1 MKRFALSMLLI
12 ALLLG
17 GCSWAPRAG
26 PSTSEV
32 LEQGQPGGL
41 ILFDVVQVDDRV
53 VSTLLSQPKE
63 SFARRFNAAAQPPE
77 LKIAAGDTV
86 SVTIW
91 ESAAGGLFTEPLP
104 TFVPG
109 ARPQTEP
116 LAPESQPPGGNRR
129 DEFSPGG
136 GPERPPQR
144 DDPPPGLP
152 SAQLPGEVPG
162 GTPGGNATVIPT
174 QQVGADGAISVPYA
188 GRVPAAGQSAEQV
201 QQTIEA
207 RLANKALQ
215 PQALVIVQKSAV
227 NAVTVLLNE
236 TAGGGPG
243 APGATSS
250 PAAAAV
256 AAPAAVAVAA
266 PAAAAAGA
274 PPSAAAAAGAPPSAA
289 AAPVGTRVPL
299 SPGGD
304 RLLQVIANAGGAQA
318 PVHEVFV
325 RLSRGAVTATIPLQ
339 QLVSDPGEDIYAEP
353 GDVLTLIRL
362 PQTFSVFGA
371 TGRNAEIPFDA
382 QTINL
387 AEALGKSQGLR
398 DDLAKPEGVFL
409 FRYEPNA
416 LVRALDEPIATGI
429 PGGMSPIVYRFNLRD
444 GKAYSLAQEF
454 PVQDKDVIFVAD
466 APAAQFYNFAT
477 ALNQITGPVI
487 TGLLVCRSSSIRC

>member
-1 MKRFALSMLLI
+1 MKLFTLSVLLI
-12 ALLLG
+12 ASWLG

-32 LEQGQPGGL
+32 LDQAQIGGA
-41 ILFDVVQVDDRV
+41 ILFDVVEVDDRV
-53 VSTLLSQPKE
+53 VSILRSQPKE
-63 SFARRFNAAAQPPE
+63 SFARRFNTAARPPE
-77 LKIAAGDTV
+77 LKIAVGDTV
-86 SVTIW
+86 SVLIW

-129 DEFSPGG
+129 DEVSPLG
-136 GPERPPQR
+136 GPETKPRR
-144 DDPPPGLP
+144 DDPPAGLP
-152 SAQLPGEVPG
+152 SAQPLG
-162 GTPGGNATVIPT
+162 GTPGGNATVIPN
-174 QQVGADGAISVPYA
+174 QQVDADGAISVPYA
-188 GRVPAAGQSAEQV
+188 GRVPAAGRSAEQV

-215 PQALVIVQKSAV
+215 PQALVIVQKTAA

-236 TAGGGPG
+236 TGGGSRGGPG
-243 APGATSS
+243 GTSIGTVASNLSS
-250 PAAAAV
+250 PAAAA
-256 AAPAAVAVAA
+256 AVAA
-266 PAAAAAGA
+266 ASAPTAAGAAAALATAGA
-274 PPSAAAAAGAPPSAA
+274 
-289 AAPVGTRVPL
+289 VGTRVPL

-304 RLLQVIANAGGAQA
+304 RLLQVIAAVGGAQA

-325 RLSRGAVTATIPLQ
+325 RLSRGGVTATIPLQ
-339 QLVSDPGEDIYAEP
+339 QLVSDPGEDIFAGP

-362 PQTFSVFGA
+362 PRTFSVFGA
-371 TGRNAEIPFDA
+371 TGRNAELPFDA
-382 QTINL
+382 ETINL

-416 LVRALDEPIATGI
+416 IVRALDEPIATGTR
-429 PGGMSPIVYRFNLRD
+429 GGMSPIVYRFNLRD
-444 GKAYSLAQEF
+444 GKAYLLAQEF

-466 APAAQFYNFAT
+466 APAVQSYKFAT
-477 ALNQITGPVI
+477 ALSQITGPVI
-487 TGLLVCRSSSIRC
+487 TGLLVCQNGKC